1 MSISFYAQVDQLQ
14 MEIHEE
20 HEKEASLRHKLDERK
35 DEDPLKKKI
44 RTLLVSTGSLYFW
57 AFIKLR
63 EMSNIPS

>member
-1 MSISFYAQVDQLQ
+1 